1 MTSIDVSRE
10 ANNILPEGWRWAR
23 LRDVC
28 EEQTGNR
35 DPRLEPDKPFHY
47 VDISSIDNVLKRIIE
62 AQSIT
67 GSIAPSR
74 ARQVMHKDDVLVAT
88 TRPNLN
94 AVAMVPT
101 ELDGEICSTGFCVLR
116 AKENLIPDYLF
127 AFVRH
132 ETFIYALSELVKGAL
147 YPAVTDNHVKS
158 QRIPLPPTLA
168 DQKRIA
174 TILNDQMAAVEKAR
188 LAAEARLAAARA
200 LPAAIIQTAFNNNIG
215 SYPKGQLGKC
225 VTKIGSGITP
235 SGGQSVYQKSG
246 IPLIRSQNVHL
257 NQFVREGLAYIS
269 KEMDVEMEG
278 SRVYP
283 GDVLLNITGASIGR
297 VCVVPSAM
305 CPANVNQHVSI
316 IRCTTELVPDFL
328 SFYLS
333 TPQFQKLIM
342 NSQAG
347 ATRQALT
354 KLIIENFEI
363 PIPPL
368 DKQLHLVEMLNKQL
382 EFTDTIIHKLENELM
397 TIGSLPAAIMRLAF
411 TGGI

>member
-1 MTSIDVSRE
+1 MITPHLDRVGQAI
-10 ANNILPEGWRWAR
+10 AQLPSGWRVAPLGKLCSFLDSRRIPVNDIERKRRIAGKPQADLFPYYGANGQVGWIDDYIFDEPLILLAE
-23 LRDVC
+23 DG
-28 EEQTGNR
+28 GNFGS
-35 DPRLEPDKPFHY
+35 EDKPIAYSVSGRYWVNNHAH
-47 VDISSIDNVLKRIIE
+47 VL
-62 AQSIT
+62 
-67 GSIAPSR
+67 
-74 ARQVMHKDDVLVAT
+74 
-88 TRPNLN
+88 RPNQGI
-94 AVAMVPT
+94 
-101 ELDGEICSTGFCVLR
+101 DF
-116 AKENLIPDYLF
+116 DYLL
-127 AFVRH
+127 H
-132 ETFIYALSELVKGAL
+132 ALRIRPDLMPLVSGSTRDKLNQELAAIIPV
-147 YPAVTDNHVKS
+147 
-158 QRIPLPPTLA
+158 PLPPTLA

-174 TILNDQMAAVEKAR
+174 TILNDQMAAVEKAC

-257 NQFVREGLAYIS
+257 NQFVGEGLAYVS

-278 SRVYP
+278 SRVYS

-368 DKQLHLVEMLNKQL
+368 DKQLHLVKMLNKQL

-411 TGGI
+411 TGGM